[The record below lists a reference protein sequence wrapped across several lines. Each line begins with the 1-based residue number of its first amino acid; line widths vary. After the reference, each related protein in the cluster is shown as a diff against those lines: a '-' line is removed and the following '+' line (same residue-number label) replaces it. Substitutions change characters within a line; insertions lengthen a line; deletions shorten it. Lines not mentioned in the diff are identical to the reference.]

1 MTFADWH
8 RLGLRD
14 PAASAKT
21 LLNRLTALPADQ
33 RRAIVAWSTPEPA
46 LMATIARQIAM
57 GGPLAGVPFLV
68 KDLFPV
74 RGVPMH
80 AGSSF
85 LAEVRSTAS
94 SDSSLVKALETA
106 GAVLGGT
113 THLHEFAYGLTGEN
127 VHWGDVQNPLAL
139 DRISGGSSSGSAAAV
154 AAGIVP
160 LALGTDTGGSIRVP
174 ASFCGLFGLRL
185 TPHHPWI
192 ADAFPLAPSFDTA
205 GWFTRTAGDM
215 RRAVEALIGV
225 RAHERPLRGVFLG
238 FDDWV
243 PADPDVATQVN
254 ANARRMAPDADAM
267 TKGELLQVF
276 RGTTEA
282 YAILQSIEAFNVHRG
297 WLDLHRD
304 RYSSEVW
311 QRIDRGRHWRAEQEE
326 NARIKLA
333 SVRLLWTKF
342 FLTYDFLV
350 LPATPFPA
358 LRKAVCTLENRNRLL
373 ALTTPASLGGLPVLT
388 LPIPLQT
395 GLSAGLQVVVNSAT
409 SPVISWALNQFCPDA
424 RPESC
429 LEGRP

>member
-21 LLNRLTALPADQ
+21 LLNRLATLPADQ

-46 LMATIARQIAM
+46 LTALIARQVAM
-57 GGPLAGVPFLV
+57 GGPLAGVPFLI

-85 LAEVRSTAS
+85 LTDVRSTAS
-94 SDSSLVKALETA
+94 TDGSLVKALENA

-127 VHWGDVQNPLAL
+127 AHWGDVQNPLAL
-139 DRISGGSSSGSAAAV
+139 DRTSGGSSSGSAAAV

-160 LALGTDTGGSIRVP
+160 LAVGTDTGGSIRVP

-205 GWFTRTAGDM
+205 GWFTRTAEDM

-225 RAHERPLRGVFLG
+225 RAHERTLRGVFLG

-243 PADPDVATQVN
+243 PADPEVVTQVN
-254 ANARRMAPDADAM
+254 AIARRMAPEADAL
-267 TKGELLQVF
+267 TKAELLKVF
-276 RGTTEA
+276 RGTAEA
-282 YAILQSIEAFNVHRG
+282 YATLQSLEAFNVHRE
-297 WLDLHRD
+297 WLDRYRD
-304 RYSSEVW
+304 RYSPEVW
-311 QRIDRGRHWRAEQEE
+311 QRIDRGRRWQPEQEE
-326 NARIKLA
+326 KARIKLA
-333 SVRLLWTKF
+333 SVHLLWTKF
-342 FLTYDFLV
+342 FLAYDYLV

-358 LRKAVCTLENRNRLL
+358 LRKAECTLENRNHLL

-388 LPIPLQT
+388 LPIPLTQGLST
-395 GLSAGLQVVVNSAT
+395 GLQIVVNTAT
-409 SPVISWALNQFCPDA
+409 SPVISWALNQF
-424 RPESC
+424 
-429 LEGRP
+429 